1 MNTKTWV
8 IFKEKA
14 VTQLPCIKIRV
25 TRDSMGGIVL
35 WELQEQK
42 CQQRVW
48 QKKNVVQSTLAGWK
62 VLILLWNMARFSG
75 RSALVII

>member
-1 MNTKTWV
+1 
-8 IFKEKA
+8 
-14 VTQLPCIKIRV
+14 
-25 TRDSMGGIVL
+25 MGGIVL